1 MVNVV
6 WVKLGASKEL
16 PNVVRCCC
24 CCTWVEILLIFRP
37 GVLLVTSFK
46 TLFIIKFSSTCAHL
60 TLKLG
65 GHVDIFI

>member
-37 GVLLVTSFK
+37 GVLLVLLAYKQFIGKAGAMESN
-46 TLFIIKFSSTCAHL
+46 TLWC
-60 TLKLG
+60 
-65 GHVDIFI
+65 